1 MDKSRLAEEIL
12 RNTSAL
18 LRSGLKKKTNSF
30 VHGEMFILNYLYDR
44 SEGAR
49 PSELS
54 SAMHAGS
61 ARVAMMLKSLE
72 AKGFIARRPDEKD
85 RRRVIVTITPL
96 AAEEVSTE
104 RGKVR
109 KKIQRVIDA
118 IGLEE
123 TQDFLRILK
132 KMLDVIA
139 EMEAA
144 AQEET

>member
-1 MDKSRLAEEIL
+1 
-12 RNTSAL
+12 
-18 LRSGLKKKTNSF
+18 
-30 VHGEMFILNYLYDR
+30 
-44 SEGAR
+44 
-49 PSELS
+49 
-54 SAMHAGS
+54 MHAGS